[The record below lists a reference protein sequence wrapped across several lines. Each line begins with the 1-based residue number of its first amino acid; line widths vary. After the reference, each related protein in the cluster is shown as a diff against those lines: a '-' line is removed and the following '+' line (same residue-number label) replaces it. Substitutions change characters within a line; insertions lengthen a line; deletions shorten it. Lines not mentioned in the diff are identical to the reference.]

1 MTTTTTPILII
12 GAGPAGLGIAGQLR
26 KAGLDFEVLEQS
38 DKVGVSWHNH
48 YDRLHLHT
56 VKQLSH
62 LPHLPF
68 PEDYPLYV
76 PRAQVA
82 TYFENYAEHF
92 NIQPHFN
99 QTVVSVKKENGNWV
113 TTTKEE
119 ATFHS
124 EKVIVATGVNRV
136 PNIPSWP
143 GQKDFVGTILHAREY
158 KNAQPFRNKKV
169 LVVGMGNT
177 GAELAL
183 DLSENDCET
192 YLSVRGPVS
201 IVPRDLNGR
210 PVQLTSIQLAKIP
223 FGIGD
228 WLGNFIRGIYL
239 GNLSKYGLQTPK
251 LSPAKQLK
259 VTGKTPVVDIG
270 TVNQI
275 KAGKIKVMP
284 AIERF
289 ESNGVLFK
297 NGKKVEIDAVILATG
312 YRAKVEDFLED
323 AAGLINQDN
332 LPKSAICQGQHK
344 GLYFIGFDN
353 YKLGGIL
360 GIIRTESEEIA
371 NHILQY

>member
-1 MTTTTTPILII
+1 MIETPILII
-12 GAGPAGLGIAGQLR
+12 GAGPAGLGLAGRLR
-26 KAGLDFEVLEQS
+26 KAGLSFEIVEQT
-38 DKVGVSWHNH
+38 DKIGNSWHNH

-62 LPHLPF
+62 LPNLPF

-76 PRAQVA
+76 PREKVVE
-82 TYFENYAEHF
+82 YFENYAKTF
-92 NIQPHFN
+92 DIQPHFN
-99 QTVVSVKKENGNWV
+99 ERVISVKKVANKWISKTASGKAFQSQNV
-113 TTTKEE
+113 
-119 ATFHS
+119 
-124 EKVIVATGVNRV
+124 VVATGVNR
-136 PNIPSWP
+136 IPKIPHWQ
-143 GQKDFVGTILHAREY
+143 GEEHFKGKIIHAKDY
-158 KNAQPFRNKKV
+158 KNASPFLGQRV

-183 DLSENDCET
+183 DLSEQDCET
-192 YLSVRGPVS
+192 YISVRGPVS

-239 GNLSKYGLQTPK
+239 GDLSKYGLKAPK

-259 VTGKTPVVDIG
+259 ITGKTPVVDIG

-284 AIERF
+284 DIDYFYESGVAF
-289 ESNGVLFK
+289 SNGE
-297 NGKKVEIDAVILATG
+297 KKEFDSVILATG
-312 YRAKVEDFLED
+312 YHANVDDFIENTDTLLNKD
-323 AAGLINQDN
+323 Q
-332 LPKSAICQGQHK
+332 LPKQPIADGANK
-344 GLYFIGFDN
+344 GLFFIGFDN

-360 GIIRTESEEIA
+360 GIIRTESETIA
-371 NHILQY
+371 NALANQ